1 MYEIKP
7 IFDRSSIQVDL
18 PACMYKMKNINDI
31 TLNQSQQSGA
41 PLTNGFNGAVSEL
54 SAKSL
59 PDISHQIEK
68 CIKVFIFLIHITQ
81 HPLHECTQSTID
93 HLWSGMFVLLKVHS
107 FVFFSFL

>member
-7 IFDRSSIQVDL
+7 IFDKSSIQVDL

-68 CIKVFIFLIHITQ
+68 CLKVFIFLIHITQ
-81 HPLHECTQSTID
+81 HPSLESTQSTIE
-93 HLWSGMFVLLKVHS
+93 HLSSGMFDMKMFIHS
-107 FVFFSFL
+107 FFIFL